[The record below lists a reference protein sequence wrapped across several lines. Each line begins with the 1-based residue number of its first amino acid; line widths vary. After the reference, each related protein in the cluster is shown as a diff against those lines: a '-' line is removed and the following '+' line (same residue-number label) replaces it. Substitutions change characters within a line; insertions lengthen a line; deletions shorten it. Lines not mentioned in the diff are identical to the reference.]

1 MKRVDIERIEDKIK
15 NIMDM
20 RNLFMGQEKSTTFQQ
35 KEMEYE
41 NKLLKEKLLQAEE
54 KIRQLEFKKDI

>member
-1 MKRVDIERIEDKIK
+1 LKRVDIERIEDKIK

>member
-1 MKRVDIERIEDKIK
+1 
-15 NIMDM
+15 MDM